1 MANNMLKRN
10 NLKIPKG
17 YRRVRLGE
25 ILPPK
30 HMFYDEV
37 DNKWYLDGE
46 KHDIMA
52 GTRLGGYTEICITKK

>member
-1 MANNMLKRN
+1 MTKRN

-30 HMFYDEV
+30 HMFYHNG
-37 DNKWYLDGE
+37 DNKWYFDGE
-46 KHDIMA
+46 KDGTMA
-52 GTRLGGYTEICITKK
+52 GTRAEHTEVCIIKK